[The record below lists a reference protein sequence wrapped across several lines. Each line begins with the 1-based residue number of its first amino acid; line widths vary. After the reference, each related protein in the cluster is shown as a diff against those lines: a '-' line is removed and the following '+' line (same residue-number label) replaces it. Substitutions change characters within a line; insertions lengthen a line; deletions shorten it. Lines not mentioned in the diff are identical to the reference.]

1 LTLFYA
7 GSYGSV
13 FNGLGGNVL
22 SELTKQDIM
31 SRLSKL
37 EQKMNDLDRDADA
50 LIDELE
56 SLEAVAREL
65 NMTEVVD
72 KFSEYMDE
80 VIKIKEDLSCKLSDE
95 IENEQ
100 MKELVETRMKTVPAD
115 IENLKNEYSSA
126 RGKLAEIREE
136 LRKSR
141 SSKPD

>member
-1 LTLFYA
+1 
-7 GSYGSV
+7 
-13 FNGLGGNVL
+13 
-22 SELTKQDIM
+22 M

>member
-1 LTLFYA
+1 M
-7 GSYGSV
+7 
-13 FNGLGGNVL
+13 
-22 SELTKQDIM
+22 SELAEQDVM
-31 SRLSKL
+31 SRLTRL
-37 EQKMNDLDRDADA
+37 EQKMNDLDRSADA

-65 NMTEVVD
+65 KLTESVAQFD
-72 KFSEYMDE
+72 EYLE
-80 VIKIKEDLSCKLSDE
+80 EIGQIKENLSCKLSDE

-100 MKELVETRMKTVPAD
+100 MRELVEARMKTVPAD
-115 IENLKNEYSSA
+115 IENLRNEYNSA